1 MWDVQH
7 LKVLSILKCEGAKM
21 VVWPSYNS
29 MKIMVGMMLVVL
41 VGMHQV
47 SKMLQDVGP
56 PKTVDSISHHSNDT
70 VRRLE
75 EQHKDD
81 DNGGEYTHGKTRV
94 VSHGVLIE
102 DMKQRLDV
110 VQVNTLQS
118 KQEMEQMRTRV
129 MELEQD
135 LHMFKHHLSESV
147 EFRPLKSP
155 EFSKHLE
162 QGEERFD
169 GHTHHYFMSEFKG
182 RGMKQG
188 PPEFFCFPS
197 SPSSSSSLEPK
208 PSVEC
213 LPGLFRYEAMVVLRP
228 DITEQQRLELT
239 QRYEEVGSLSLIVFI
254 LIFGTSLTY
263 QLLYIWIF
271 R

>member
-197 SPSSSSSLEPK
+197 SPSSSSSSSSSSVLAAAAALSSSPGAVSVSVPPPPPPPPHPLLKSKNK
-208 PSVEC
+208 PMNHRFFSYFVI
-213 LPGLFRYEAMVVLRP
+213 LPSR
-228 DITEQQRLELT
+228 
-239 QRYEEVGSLSLIVFI
+239 
-254 LIFGTSLTY
+254 
-263 QLLYIWIF
+263 
-271 R
+271 